1 MGEGQKIMMNERWVY
16 LGSPW
21 KFPVVFGPDY
31 VDNPMGTPDLYLTTC
46 DCEDAI

>member
-21 KFPVVFGPDY
+21 KFPEIGRAHV
-31 VDNPMGTPDLYLTTC
+31 
-46 DCEDAI
+46 